1 MSIEEDKAAF
11 QSAEEARS
19 KLRPGSEADSRRASN
34 EENNGVEEKTEAP
47 AKKSSKRRAT
57 DGGGESSMSAKRPRD
72 SKLVRTSPALPVGAI
87 EPFLV
92 QKAATSSSKAPAA
105 TRATSE
111 RGKPP
116 SGDEMV
122 RIEHEPGCP
131 LAGGVASIDMTQ
143 PGAFAKAICRCQVKN
158 KAGLLTSSNTIVVRQ
173 APEANIRTSHR
184 PRRIEHTV
192 CEYTSVIRLRAEVT
206 ERNRK
211 GINEKLRNS
220 TGTSGPCPGPAL
232 CCSRVRNCCWSTTAP
247 FRGRRSTSSHC

>member
-1 MSIEEDKAAF
+1 MEET
-11 QSAEEARS
+11 
-19 KLRPGSEADSRRASN
+19 
-34 EENNGVEEKTEAP
+34 TEAP

-72 SKLVRTSPALPVGAI
+72 SKLVRISPALPVGAI

-173 APEANIRTSHR
+173 APEENIRTPSEADRTH
-184 PRRIEHTV
+184 
-192 CEYTSVIRLRAEVT
+192 
-206 ERNRK
+206 
-211 GINEKLRNS
+211 
-220 TGTSGPCPGPAL
+220 
-232 CCSRVRNCCWSTTAP
+232 RVRVHLGNPSEG
-247 FRGRRSTSSHC
+247 RGHREEPQGDQREATKLDRYVGAVSRARSLLQSGRELLLVDHRALSRETFYQLELVEPSNT